1 MAKII
6 PKVDYDEHGDVL
18 YVTFGIGEPSYCEE
32 VDDFL
37 LLELGM
43 FSNLPTGFQLIGF
56 KEKIKQIGIKNARIK
71 IEGEIKVRIR
81 KQGEPSRIRK
91 VISDREKTVKKAL
104 KELTEEQLIK
114 V

>member
-18 YVTFGIGEPSYCEE
+18 YVTFGTGEASYCEE
-32 VDDFL
+32 IDDFL

-56 KEKIKQIGIKNARIK
+56 KEKIKQVGIKNTRIK

-81 KQGEPSRIRK
+81 KQGEPNRIKK
-91 VISDREKTVKKAL
+91 VISDQEKTVRKAFR
-104 KELTEEQLIK
+104 ELTEEQLIK